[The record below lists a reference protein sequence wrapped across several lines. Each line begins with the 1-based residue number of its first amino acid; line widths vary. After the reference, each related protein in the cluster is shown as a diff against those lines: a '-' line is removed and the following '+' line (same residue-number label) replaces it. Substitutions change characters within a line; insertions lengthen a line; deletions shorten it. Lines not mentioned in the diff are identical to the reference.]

1 MTSAAFV
8 SSPSLLSTRAQ
19 AAAQA
24 REGEMLVKGGE
35 GILGKSWGFKK
46 RKLLVNTFSGKET
59 VLEIES
65 VVEMLF
71 LPTSFLEAWL
81 Q

>member
-1 MTSAAFV
+1 
-8 SSPSLLSTRAQ
+8 
-19 AAAQA
+19 
-24 REGEMLVKGGE
+24 MLVKGGE